1 MYSFKKIP
9 LGAIYLT
16 CNPGHSTWVTL
27 LWYLPFSLPM
37 LWCNGFSV
45 ELSNFKGEGKGRR
58 PTQVLMSRIVACF
71 LQGNVRMVCC
81 YFSRENNRFLEIL
94 VVNFQKCWFLETGNP
109 NLETRFSRPEIRV
122 RSSFQSWLSRLK
134 SRLSIFF
141 WAVL

>member
-9 LGAIYLT
+9 LGNISDLQSRT
-16 CNPGHSTWVTL
+16 LNLGHTAL
-27 LWYLPFSLPM
+27 YLPFSLPM

-94 VVNFQKCWFLETGNP
+94 DVNIQKCWFLETGNP

-122 RSSFQSWLSRLK
+122 RSSFQS
-134 SRLSIFF
+134 
-141 WAVL
+141 